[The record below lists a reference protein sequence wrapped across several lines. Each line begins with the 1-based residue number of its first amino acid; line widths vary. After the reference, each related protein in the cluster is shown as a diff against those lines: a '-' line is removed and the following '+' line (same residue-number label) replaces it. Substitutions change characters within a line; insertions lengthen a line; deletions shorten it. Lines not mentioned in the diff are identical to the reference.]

1 MSGGKIMYKSEQQ
14 MSRSELAAFLRDI
27 ADRIEKEN
35 LVLKSNGQ
43 EATVE
48 IPEQVELEVE
58 YQSKQKAAGTRYQLE
73 LEVEWGSGT
82 GGGVQLG

>member
-1 MSGGKIMYKSEQQ
+1 MSGGEIMYKSEQQ
-14 MSRSELAAFLRDI
+14 MSRSQLAAFLRDM
-27 ADRIEKEN
+27 ADRIENQN

-58 YQSKQKAAGTRYQLE
+58 YQSKQKAAGPRYELE

-82 GGGVQLG
+82 GSGVRLG